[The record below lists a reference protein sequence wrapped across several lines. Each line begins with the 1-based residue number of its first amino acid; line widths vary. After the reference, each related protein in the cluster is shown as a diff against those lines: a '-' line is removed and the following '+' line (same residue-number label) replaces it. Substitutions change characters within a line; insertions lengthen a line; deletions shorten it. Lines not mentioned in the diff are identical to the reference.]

1 MQNCFWRTRE
11 GFLRFSQLTIAYFV
25 VCKQKNQLIRKSVQQ
40 IISSR
45 NPQKGLEHLLCLVY
59 KVFFVFVLFLSIWK
73 KEVRL
78 ILLHD
83 SFLGIIVFFY
93 YRCFFLFSSMKNQPF
108 VCVCVVD
115 ITKNS
120 KHGDLESIR
129 CISMAD
135 ICVEWHIV

>member
-59 KVFFVFVLFLSIWK
+59 KVFCFCFVFVHLEKRSETNIAAW
-73 KEVRL
+73 L
-78 ILLHD
+78 IFGHN
-83 SFLGIIVFFY
+83 SFFY